1 VKIGDIGQVNGFIYN
16 WWYYFVLGRISFSNR
31 LFKPLSFFITVTA
44 LFLPPKK
51 PITMPYNLLKGKRG
65 IITGALDENSIA
77 WKVAEKAHEEG
88 ATFVLTN
95 APIAMRMGEI
105 NKLAEK
111 TGSTIIPADATSVEE
126 LTTLFTQSQ
135 EVLGGKID
143 FVLHSI
149 GMSVNIRKKIP
160 YTESNYDYFAKGI
173 DVSAMSLHKMLAVAK
188 KLDAINE
195 WGSVVALTYMAAQRT
210 YPFYTDMADI
220 KAMLESIARSFGY
233 HYGVDKKVRINT
245 VSQSPTK
252 TTAGTGIKGFGDFF
266 DYANAIAP
274 LGNASAEDCANY
286 CITLFSDLTRMVTM
300 QNLFHDGGYSTTGV
314 SNLIMDKLGVE

>member
-1 VKIGDIGQVNGFIYN
+1 MSK
-16 WWYYFVLGRISFSNR
+16 
-31 LFKPLSFFITVTA
+31 
-44 LFLPPKK
+44 
-51 PITMPYNLLKGKRG
+51 LLEGKRG
-65 IITGALDENSIA
+65 IITGALDQNSIA
-77 WKVAEKAHEEG
+77 WKVAEKAHEHG

-105 NKLAEK
+105 NALAEK
-111 TGSTIIPADATSVEE
+111 TNSQIIPADATNVEE
-126 LTTLFTQSQ
+126 LTNLFTQSQ

-149 GMSVNIRKKIP
+149 GMSVNIRKNIP

-188 KLDAINE
+188 KLDAISD

-233 HYGVDKKVRINT
+233 HYGLEKKVRINT

-252 TTAGTGIKGFGDFF
+252 TTAGTGIKGFGDFY
-266 DYANAIAP
+266 DYADAIAP

-300 QNLFHDGGYSTTGV
+300 QNLFHDGGYSSTGV
-314 SNLIMDKLGVE
+314 SNIVMEKMGIE

>member
-1 VKIGDIGQVNGFIYN
+1 
-16 WWYYFVLGRISFSNR
+16 
-31 LFKPLSFFITVTA
+31 
-44 LFLPPKK
+44 
-51 PITMPYNLLKGKRG
+51 MYNLLKGKRG
-65 IITGALDENSIA
+65 IISGALDQNSIA

-88 ATFVLTN
+88 ASFVLTN

-105 NKLAEK
+105 NALAES
-111 TGSTIIPADATSVEE
+111 TGSQIVPADATSVED
-126 LTTLFTQSQ
+126 LTNLFTQSQ
-135 EVLGGKID
+135 EILGGKID

-149 GMSVNIRKKIP
+149 GMSVNIRKKLP
-160 YTESNYDYFAKGI
+160 YPELNYEYFQKGI
-173 DVSAMSLHKMLAVAK
+173 DVSALSLHKMLSVAK
-188 KLDAINE
+188 HLDAINE

-252 TTAGTGIKGFGDFF
+252 TTAGTGIKGFGDFY
-266 DYANAIAP
+266 DYADAIAP
-274 LGNASAEDCANY
+274 LGNADAESCADY

-300 QNLFHDGGYSTTGV
+300 QNLFHDGGYSSTGV
-314 SNLIMDKLGVE
+314 SDKVLYNLGVDKE

>member
-1 VKIGDIGQVNGFIYN
+1 M
-16 WWYYFVLGRISFSNR
+16 S
-31 LFKPLSFFITVTA
+31 
-44 LFLPPKK
+44 
-51 PITMPYNLLKGKRG
+51 YNLLKGKRG

-77 WKVAEKAHEEG
+77 WKVAEKAFEEG
-88 ATFVLTN
+88 ATFVLSN

-105 NKLAEK
+105 KKLAEK
-111 TGSTIIPADATSVEE
+111 TNSEIIPADATSVDD
-126 LTTLFTQSQ
+126 LTNLFTRAQ
-135 EVLGGKID
+135 EILGGKID

-149 GMSVNIRKKIP
+149 GMSVNIRKNIP
-160 YTESNYDYFAKGI
+160 YTESNYDYFLKGI
-173 DVSAMSLHKMLAVAK
+173 DVSALSFHKMLSVAK
-188 KLDAINE
+188 KTDAINE

-233 HYGVDKKVRINT
+233 HYGLDKKVRINT

-252 TTAGTGIKGFGDFF
+252 TTAGTGIKGFGDFY

-314 SNLIMDKLGVE
+314 SIDVMTKLGISPPTP

>member
-1 VKIGDIGQVNGFIYN
+1 MAVGKFVSGICKYICNCIYCKTDISNSLIRTP
-16 WWYYFVLGRISFSNR
+16 YFYPTKS
-31 LFKPLSFFITVTA
+31 T
-44 LFLPPKK
+44 
-51 PITMPYNLLKGKRG
+51 TMAYGLLKGKRG
-65 IITGALDENSIA
+65 IITGALDQNSIA
-77 WKVAEKAHEEG
+77 WKVAEKAYEEG
-88 ATFVLTN
+88 ASIVLTN

-111 TGSTIIPADATSVEE
+111 TKSEIIPADATNVDE
-126 LTTLFTQSQ
+126 LTTLFTKSQ

-143 FVLHSI
+143 FLLHSI

-160 YTESNYDYFAKGI
+160 YTESNYDYFMKGI
-173 DVSAMSLHKMLAVAK
+173 DVSAMSFHKMLAVAK
-188 KLDAINE
+188 KLDAIND

-233 HYGVDKKVRINT
+233 HYGVEKKVRINT

-274 LGNASAEDCANY
+274 LGNATAEDCANY

-314 SNLIMDKLGVE
+314 SNVVMEKLGVTD